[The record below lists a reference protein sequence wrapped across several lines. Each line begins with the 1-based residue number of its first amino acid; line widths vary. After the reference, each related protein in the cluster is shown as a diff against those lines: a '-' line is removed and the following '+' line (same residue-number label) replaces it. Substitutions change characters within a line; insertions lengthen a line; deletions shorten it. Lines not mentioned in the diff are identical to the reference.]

1 MTNPDRIV
9 SLDALRGFD
18 MFWILGADA
27 VVYAIGEINHS
38 STASLIVRQM
48 THNEWEGFAFY
59 DLIFPM
65 FVFIVGVSLVFS
77 LSKIIAVSGRST
89 AVKRIVF
96 RAIALFLLG
105 IFHYGGAS
113 NVWPKIRLVGVLQ
126 RIALCYLAVGLLF
139 TFLRP
144 RTLAIITVSLLLI
157 YWALMALVPVSGV
170 GRGNYAERM
179 NFADYVDKV
188 ALPGRMHMKDH
199 DPEGL
204 LSTLPAIASCLL
216 GVFAGLLLRSPRP
229 QPWMKA
235 AILMLA
241 GAVSVGVGMAWGGMF
256 HGVPSLAFLAP
267 LKFPVIK
274 KIWTSSFVLVAGG
287 YSAALLGLFYLI
299 VDVWKVR
306 FWAMPFAWIGMNAI
320 TLYLLAGLFDFSKL
334 AGRFV
339 GGNVAHGLGQY
350 ADTVRAG
357 VALLMVILLARF
369 LFRRRI
375 FMRL

>member
-27 VVYAIGEINHS
+27 VVYAIGETNHS
-38 STASLIVRQM
+38 PITDLIVKQM
-48 THNEWEGFAFY
+48 THNKWEGFAFY

-77 LSKIIAVSGRST
+77 LSKIIAVSGTST

-96 RAIALFLLG
+96 RAIALYLLG

-126 RIALCYLAVGLLF
+126 RIALCYLAAGLLF
-139 TFLRP
+139 TFFRP
-144 RTLAIITVSLLLI
+144 RTLAIVTVSLLLI
-157 YWALMALVPVSGV
+157 YWALMALVPVPGA

-179 NFADYVDKV
+179 NLADHIDKV

-204 LSTLPAIASCLL
+204 LSTLPAIASALL
-216 GVFAGLLLRSPRP
+216 GVFAGLLLKSPRP

-235 AILMLA
+235 AILIVA
-241 GAVSVGVGMAWGGMF
+241 GAASVGVGMAWGGMF
-256 HGVPSLAFLAP
+256 HGVPALAFLTP

-287 YSAALLGLFYLI
+287 YSAVLLGLFYLI

-306 FWAMPFAWIGMNAI
+306 FWAMPFVWIGMNAI
-320 TLYLLAGLFDFSKL
+320 TLYILAGLFDFSKL

-339 GGNVAHGLGQY
+339 GGNVAHALGQY
-350 ADTVRAG
+350 AATARAG
-357 VALLMVILLARF
+357 VALLLVILLARF
-369 LFRRRI
+369 LFRRGI
-375 FMRL
+375 FVRL